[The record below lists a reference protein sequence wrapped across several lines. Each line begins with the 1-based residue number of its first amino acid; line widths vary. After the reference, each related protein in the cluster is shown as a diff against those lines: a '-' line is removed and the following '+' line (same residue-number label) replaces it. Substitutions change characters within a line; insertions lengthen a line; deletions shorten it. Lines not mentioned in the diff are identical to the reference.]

1 MFESYDRSPFEKKE
15 FKPKEPSEIVLSQQK
30 IEQLRQEFLN
40 RLEALDKDPLF
51 MKVKLAFVID
61 GPDGIGRR
69 VYCFYVRKMIGTVK
83 DLKNEIKTDFGY

>member
-1 MFESYDRSPFEKKE
+1 
-15 FKPKEPSEIVLSQQK
+15 
-30 IEQLRQEFLN
+30 
-40 RLEALDKDPLF
+40 

-83 DLKNEIKTDFGY
+83 DLKKEIKIDFGY